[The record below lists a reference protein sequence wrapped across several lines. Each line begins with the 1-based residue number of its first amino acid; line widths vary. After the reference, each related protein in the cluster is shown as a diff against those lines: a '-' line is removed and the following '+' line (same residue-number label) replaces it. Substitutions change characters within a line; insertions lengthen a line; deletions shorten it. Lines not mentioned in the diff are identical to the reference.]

1 MGRKSGK
8 KNKVRFLVMRIGFI
22 ITNISFSGAQNVFN
36 SVTSELSK
44 RGHEIYILA
53 TNESNDFTDISE
65 RRYGLKSNKGS
76 RYMRQIRRI
85 VGIKEVA
92 LKHELDC
99 MVAFGF
105 NSNIKGII
113 ASKLC
118 HIPVVICERMAPDAL
133 TNKLLKLERALV
145 YPKADGYIFQTKEIR
160 NFFSKKIQK
169 KSFIIPNPVREETK
183 DCVATRD
190 RKKIIATVTRLD
202 EKQKNL
208 LHLIRSFKEFHVV
221 NPDYRLLIIGDGPD
235 NELIQKEIRN
245 CNLNEVVELAGR
257 VERPLDYIADTD
269 IFTLVSYHEGMP
281 NALIEAMSIGLP
293 CVVEHFSGGA
303 AEELIVDGV
312 NGILLHS
319 HSQKQL
325 VEALSMLVKNVKLKE
340 KIAINAYN
348 INETLALDKIVSM
361 WEKAIYC
368 VVSSNIKKG

>member
-160 NFFSKKIQK
+160 NFFGKKIQK